1 MPFIKQRH
9 GLLEEQDFYLTSDF
23 ADFLVSGEVSR
34 KDGTFTLKSG
44 TIKRHFTYESFVI
57 DVQKEYKQ
65 LTGEEQQ
72 AFFLETDRR
81 IIGLYDCQGDGYAAY
96 WRILCHDRFVQA
108 YKSADGQEWVNVGGT
123 LLEND
128 EPILYQGFR
137 VQGGTALKFTRYT
150 VYQGPY
156 LTLQNFPEGFKAEL
170 CNTEGSPLRAALFD
184 GQMTANIFLGYGQNG
199 ILIISDAAD
208 NVVYEAPA
216 ADYTLGEIYTYTA
229 YLLEILYDGEV
240 INYGP
245 TQLDE
250 KPVQRMIL
258 RNASANETYTDVT
271 LAVSCVNGDQV
282 QMSLDGT
289 NYGEQVTVDTLAAGE
304 EKPFYVKIG
313 RKGHS
318 EFEVRYF
325 EITIL

>member
-9 GLLEEQDFYLTSDF
+9 GLLEEQDFYMTSDF
-23 ADFLVSGEVSR
+23 ADFLVSGEATR
-34 KDGTFTLKSG
+34 KNGVFELASG
-44 TIKRHFTYESFVI
+44 TIKRHFTYENFVI
-57 DVQKEYKQ
+57 DVEKEYKE
-65 LTGEEQQ
+65 LLGEEKQY
-72 AFFLETDRR
+72 FFVETDRR
-81 IIGLYDCQGDGYAAY
+81 SIGLYDSQGEGYAAY
-96 WRILCHDRFVQA
+96 WRILCQDRFVQV

-123 LLEND
+123 LLEKD
-128 EPILYQGFR
+128 EQIQYQGFR
-137 VQGGTALKFTRYT
+137 IEGSAALKFTHYT
-150 VYQGPY
+150 VYQGPH

-170 CNTEGSPLRAALFD
+170 YNAEGSPIRAALFD
-184 GQMTANIFLGYGQNG
+184 GQMTANIFLGYSQKGT
-199 ILIISDAAD
+199 LKISNAAD

-229 YLLEILYDGEV
+229 YLLEILYAGEV

-250 KPVQRMIL
+250 KPIQRMIL
-258 RNASANETYTDVT
+258 RNASDSETYTDIT

-289 NYGEQVTVDTLAAGE
+289 QYNEQIVVDTLESGA